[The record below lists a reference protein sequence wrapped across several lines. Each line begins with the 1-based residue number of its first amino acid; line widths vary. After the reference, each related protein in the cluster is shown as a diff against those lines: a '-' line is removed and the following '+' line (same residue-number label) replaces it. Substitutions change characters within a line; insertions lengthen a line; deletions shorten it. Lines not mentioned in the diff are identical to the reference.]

1 MQVHSKAITVPGRA
15 LAGVISEMKTALPAE
30 SYQLL
35 DSYHQDVV
43 SYLKAMSTD
52 DAQNAPDS
60 TLQTQLQAKL
70 IDLKALD
77 QIGGN
82 SPVH

>member
-1 MQVHSKAITVPGRA
+1 
-15 LAGVISEMKTALPAE
+15 MKTTIPAE

-52 DAQNAPDS
+52 AAQDAP
-60 TLQTQLQAKL
+60 TLHTQLQAKL
-70 IDLKALD
+70 TDLKTLE
-77 QIGGN
+77 QIGG
-82 SPVH
+82 SAIH